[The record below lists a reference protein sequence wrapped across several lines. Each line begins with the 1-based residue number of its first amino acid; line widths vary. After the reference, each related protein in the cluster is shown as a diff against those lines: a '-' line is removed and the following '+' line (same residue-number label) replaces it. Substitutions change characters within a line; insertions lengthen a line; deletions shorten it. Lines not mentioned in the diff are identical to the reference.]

1 VLVKS
6 YENQKVEIGLKIKAM
21 VDEGGSAD
29 RKKIKMEWIIELLA
43 DEQSRLVVL
52 RGDFELVETIVKMAQ
67 AK

>member
-21 VDEGGSAD
+21 VDEGGSVD